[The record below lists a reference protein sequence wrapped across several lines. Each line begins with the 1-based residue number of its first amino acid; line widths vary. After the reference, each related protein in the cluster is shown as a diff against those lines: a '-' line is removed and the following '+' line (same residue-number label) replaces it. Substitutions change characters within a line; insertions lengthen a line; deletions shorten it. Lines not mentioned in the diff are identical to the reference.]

1 MKKTA
6 VLALLIMT
14 AVDIIAGH
22 NDSLQVLFDKG
33 IQDISI
39 GRFARAMPVFEQ
51 LCTIEPDNPNF
62 NYLLGICL
70 TEQNI
75 QTMKSVACLELAEKA
90 MSKHY
95 DVGSFK
101 EKKVPIY
108 VYYYLTLAY
117 SQNNMCDK
125 AGKTR
130 DRFFSYYNFYVE
142 YDYFIENAK
151 KWVDKCVPEKELITL
166 TDNQQN
172 EARSTD
178 TAVVDRFVEEI
189 RNAPISGRKVLA
201 KEVYYSGT
209 NALWGVQVG
218 AFRQY
223 LPVGVFDDLK
233 NVDAFLDKDGMVRY
247 VIGHFAHRKQ
257 AESILEAVQEA
268 GYEDAFIVNVL
279 AEKKFTSEVLMVD
292 DYYLKRRLSGEVELK
307 VQIGVFRDSIPK
319 DLAEKYLQVNNIEE
333 YDQDGLS
340 MMAVGSFSNYGS
352 AAAYRDELLEM
363 GIPGAFIIAMNRGE
377 KVPLKQALAYLKK
390 HFDQGM

>member
-1 MKKTA
+1 MKKPA

-51 LCTIEPDNPNF
+51 LCAIEPDNPNF

-189 RNAPISGRKVLA
+189 RNAPISGRK
-201 KEVYYSGT
+201 S
-209 NALWGVQVG
+209 VG
-218 AFRQY
+218 KR
-223 LPVGVFDDLK
+223 
-233 NVDAFLDKDGMVRY
+233 
-247 VIGHFAHRKQ
+247 
-257 AESILEAVQEA
+257 SILFWNKCTVGCPGRSFQA
-268 GYEDAFIVNVL
+268 
-279 AEKKFTSEVLMVD
+279 
-292 DYYLKRRLSGEVELK
+292 
-307 VQIGVFRDSIPK
+307 IP
-319 DLAEKYLQVNNIEE
+319 AC
-333 YDQDGLS
+333 GR
-340 MMAVGSFSNYGS
+340 F
-352 AAAYRDELLEM
+352 
-363 GIPGAFIIAMNRGE
+363 
-377 KVPLKQALAYLKK
+377 
-390 HFDQGM
+390 

>member
-1 MKKTA
+1 MQLIMKKTA
-6 VLALLIMT
+6 VLVLLIMT

-178 TAVVDRFVEEI
+178 TAVVDRCVEEI

-292 DYYLKRRLSGEVELK
+292 DYYLKRRLS
-307 VQIGVFRDSIPK
+307 
-319 DLAEKYLQVNNIEE
+319 
-333 YDQDGLS
+333 
-340 MMAVGSFSNYGS
+340 
-352 AAAYRDELLEM
+352 
-363 GIPGAFIIAMNRGE
+363 
-377 KVPLKQALAYLKK
+377 
-390 HFDQGM
+390 